1 MKLQNII
8 LSSLLAFQSVNA
20 NTISNKVFNYNFYCV
35 KNNKGICST
44 LEKEV
49 VKATNS
55 LANILDIPE
64 VNFEVF
70 VDDASKYRLDDSK
83 DVLAIALDSNFE
95 PLNSNNKNIESPYPN
110 AKALKRK
117 LNLKKD
123 DDVPDKDFFLLLN
136 SFKSNKKFLESF
148 QDDHVSTIIEEI
160 MEALGTLEKLPYPY
174 VKEKVDESF
183 KDNPPELVIAML
195 TLRKND
201 DVMNDIAL
209 GNQKSFDKFAE
220 ANKLPSIIHWKDTL
234 LGKGN
239 KDFSRDKYD
248 YRRIVVVG
256 DIHGDYD
263 KLKSVLRHA
272 KLIDDNDD
280 WIGTDSILMQLGD
293 LMDRGPDFKF
303 CIELLIKLRAQA
315 RERGGIVYML
325 LGNHE
330 LYNMQ
335 AGYFLI
341 SKPDFDNFGGM
352 QEREKCI
359 NLDGKYGKLIRSDMN
374 LTMVVDD
381 NLFAHAGIPLEFAK
395 RGVDQLNKDVH
406 DFFTNLP
413 PFDDILND
421 YYYQGKTHPLYTDPL
436 VDMNTGP
443 FWTNFFTD
451 PPEEEVCG
459 ELNEVLETVGAKRM
473 FVGHRVQK
481 YGKIR
486 TRCQNKLIMM
496 DIGLSR
502 CLGNYFG
509 YVEILNDK
517 KEIWARYQ

>member
-20 NTISNKVFNYNFYCV
+20 NIISNKVFNYGFYCV
-35 KNNKGICST
+35 KDNKKICST
-44 LEKEV
+44 LEKEIID
-49 VKATNS
+49 ATDS
-55 LANILDIPE
+55 LAKILDIPT

-70 VDDASKYRLDDSK
+70 VDDVSKYREDDTK
-83 DVLAIALDSNFE
+83 DALAIVLDSNFN
-95 PLNSNNKNIESPYPN
+95 PLNPRNKNIESPYPN
-110 AKALKRK
+110 AKALKKK
-117 LNLKKD
+117 LNLKKND
-123 DDVPDKDFFLLLN
+123 EVEGKDFILLLN
-136 SFKSNKKFLESF
+136 SFKSNKKFLENF

-160 MEALGTLEKLPYPY
+160 MEGLGELDKLPYPY

-183 KDNPPELVIAML
+183 KDNPPDLVIAML
-195 TLRKND
+195 TLRKD
-201 DVMNDIAL
+201 DNIMNGIAL
-209 GNQKSFDKFAE
+209 DNKIKFEKFAE

-234 LGKGN
+234 ISKGK
-239 KDFSRDKYD
+239 KEFPRDKYD

-263 KLKSVLRHA
+263 KLKSVLHHA
-272 KLIDDNDD
+272 KVIDDNDD
-280 WIGTDSILMQLGD
+280 WIATDTILVQVGD
-293 LMDRGPDFKF
+293 LMDRGPDFKY

-315 RERGGIVYML
+315 KEKGGIVYML

-341 SKPDFDNFGGM
+341 SKDDFDNFGGM
-352 QEREKCI
+352 QEREKTI

-381 NLFAHAGIPLEFAK
+381 NLFAHAGLPLKFAK
-395 RGVDQLNKDVH
+395 KGIDKLNKEVH

-413 PFDDILND
+413 PFDVILND
-421 YYYQGKTHPLYTDPL
+421 YYFKNKTHPLYTDPL

-451 PPEEEVCG
+451 PPEEEICG
-459 ELNEVLETVGAKRM
+459 ELYDVLETVGAKRM
-473 FVGHRVQK
+473 LVGHRVQK

-486 TRCQNKLIMM
+486 TRCQNKLIML
-496 DIGLSR
+496 DIGLSK

-517 KEIWARYQ
+517 KEIWARYK